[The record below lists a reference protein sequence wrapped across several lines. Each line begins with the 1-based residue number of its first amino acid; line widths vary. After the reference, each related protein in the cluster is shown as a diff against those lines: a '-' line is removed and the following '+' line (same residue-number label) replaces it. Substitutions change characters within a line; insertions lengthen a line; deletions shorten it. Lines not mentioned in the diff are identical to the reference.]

1 MSFQYIFKGQT
12 HTNTD
17 REYML
22 NIGMDT
28 EQIESVLQQQ
38 EYELATSIVGKN
50 YSTMTDAAYI
60 SKGLLVEEE
69 YRLAKTQAEKWITDG
84 KPSQVPDAVQSWA
97 DAAGMTPEEAAG
109 DIATTALSWEGVL
122 ATRTGHGCR

>member
-38 EYELATSIVGKN
+38 EYELAASVVGKN
-50 YSTMTDAAYI
+50 YSTMTDAEVEKACRDAIDEAAGNVRIAYV

-69 YRLAKTQAEKWITDG
+69 YRLAKTQAEKWIADG
-84 KPSQVPDAVQSWA
+84 KPSTVPDAVQ
-97 DAAGMTPEEAAG
+97 
-109 DIATTALSWEGVL
+109 
-122 ATRTGHGCR
+122 